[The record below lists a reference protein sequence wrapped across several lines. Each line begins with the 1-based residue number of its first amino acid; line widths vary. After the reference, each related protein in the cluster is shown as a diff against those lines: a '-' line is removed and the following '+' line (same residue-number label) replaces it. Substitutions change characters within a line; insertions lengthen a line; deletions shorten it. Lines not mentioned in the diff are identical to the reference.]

1 MHDHQDVLKRDGVIW
16 HTAISLDGFAAD
28 VDDSLG
34 FMMDG
39 GEEGPPAD
47 NPLVDEVMANVG
59 CTLGGR
65 RGYDI
70 SQDWEDLPKA
80 YGLDDIPEYVVT
92 RRPFPTDDRYFW
104 ADGNDLPGAVAMA
117 RQKAGGKMVVILGP
131 TLGSALLRAGLVDQI
146 FLQVA
151 PVMIGAGV
159 KIFADTGEPPVDL
172 MLVHASRSGQG
183 VNLIYEPKRK

>member
-1 MHDHQDVLKRDGVIW
+1 MLKRDGVIW

-28 VDDSLG
+28 VNDSLS
-34 FMMDG
+34 FMMGDD
-39 GEEGPPAD
+39 EPQPP
-47 NPLVDEVMANVG
+47 NPIADEVMANLG

-70 SQDWEDLPKA
+70 SQGWDEVPKA
-80 YGLDDIPEYVVT
+80 YGLEDIPEYVVT
-92 RRPFPTDDRYFW
+92 RRPFPDDPEALF

-117 RQKAGGKMVVILGP
+117 KAKANGKMVVILGP

-146 FLQVA
+146 VLQVA

-159 KIFADTGEPPVDL
+159 KIFADTGEPPVQL
-172 MLVHASRSGQG
+172 ELIHVSQTGQG
-183 VNLIYEPKRK
+183 VNLVYQPRAR

>member
-1 MHDHQDVLKRDGVIW
+1 MKSDILRKDGVIW

-28 VDDSLG
+28 VHDSLG
-34 FMMDG
+34 FMMG
-39 GEEGPPAD
+39 GDDAEAD
-47 NPLVDEVMANVG
+47 NPLVDFVMANVG

-70 SQDWEDLPKA
+70 SQGWDDLPKA

-92 RRPFPTDDRYFW
+92 RRPFPDDDRYFW
-104 ADGNDLPGAVAMA
+104 ADGHDLPGAVAQAKA
-117 RQKAGGKMVVILGP
+117 RANGKMVVILGP
-131 TLGSALLRAGLVDQI
+131 TLGSALLRARLVDQI

-159 KIFADTGEPPVDL
+159 KIFADTGEQPVQL
-172 MLVHASRSGQG
+172 ILVHQSQSGQG
-183 VNLIYEPKRK
+183 VNLVYEPKRE

>member
-1 MHDHQDVLKRDGVIW
+1 MLKLDGVIW

-28 VDDSLG
+28 VNDSLS
-34 FMMDG
+34 FMMEDDV
-39 GEEGPPAD
+39 GPPPD
-47 NPLVDEVMANVG
+47 NPLVDDVMANLG

-70 SQDWEDLPKA
+70 SQDWDEVPTA
-80 YGLDDIPEYVVT
+80 YGLEGIPEVVVT
-92 RRPFPTDDRYFW
+92 RRPFPDDPRYMF

-117 RQKAGGKMVVILGP
+117 KAKANGRMVVILGP
-131 TLGSALLRAGLVDQI
+131 TLGSAMLRAGLVDQI

-159 KIFADTGEPPVDL
+159 KIFADTGEPPVQL
-172 MLVHASRSGQG
+172 ELVHSSQSGQG
-183 VNLIYEPKRK
+183 VNLVYQRRRD

>member
-1 MHDHQDVLKRDGVIW
+1 MLRKDGVIW

-28 VDDSLG
+28 INDSLG
-34 FMMDG
+34 FMMGGDG
-39 GEEGPPAD
+39 GPEPD
-47 NPLVDEVMANVG
+47 NPLVETVMANLG

-70 SQDWEDLPKA
+70 SQDWDEIPKA

-92 RRPFPTDDRYFW
+92 RRPFPDDPRTQF
-104 ADGNDLPGAVAMA
+104 ADGNDLPAAVALA
-117 RQKAGGKMVVILGP
+117 KTRANGKMVVVLGP
-131 TLGSALLRAGLVDQI
+131 TLGSALLRAGLVDQV

-172 MLVHASRSGQG
+172 RLIHASAIGQG
-183 VNLIYEPKRK
+183 VNLVYEPVIGTS